1 MQDLQVLQDDKD
13 EQITKIPMTKRNN
26 TGEIGMLRPHL

>member
-1 MQDLQVLQDDKD
+1 MKDLQALQDDKD
-13 EQITKIPMTKRNN
+13 DQITKIPMTKRNI